1 MAMLKKWLL
10 TSLMAVTLVFVSFAN
25 TVHITFAEGN
35 TAKLAI
41 IGESQKGIM
50 LCPKEEQIK
59 DGETALSLLQKV
71 MGDKVES
78 ETMSFGTYVKGIDG
92 LMAGATSAWLYDVND
107 QSAEVGADS
116 YKLKSGDVVVFRFV
130 SDWSNISQET
140 LKETLD
146 KFGTCKTEEP
156 DGGKPEEPKSEG
168 QDDKT
173 PDGKNQ
179 GDQDG
184 KTPDGKNQGDQDG
197 KTPDGKNQGDQDGKT
212 PDGKNQGDQDGKTPD
227 GKNQGD
233 QDGKTPDGKNQGD
246 QDGKTPDG
254 KNQGD
259 QDGKTLDGENQGDQD
274 SKKPEQP
281 KQENVQIPAKQL
293 EEAISKTSEKML
305 QDGIESDWVAVA
317 LSRSGKNVPIEAKLN
332 YVKSVTEKVE
342 KRINRFSA
350 TDLARTIIMMNA
362 MSADPKNVGGHNLV
376 QKLYESDKVNSVT
389 GYAFA
394 LLAFD
399 TKKYEIPVESKWNRV
414 ALVEALLNNQH
425 TDGGWTYNSSGSK
438 DSASSVDVTGMVLS
452 ALAPYQERSDVKPAI
467 QKAVAYLYN
476 EQLKNGGFSADGQE
490 NSNSTAQA
498 IIGLSL
504 VKDVDQNRL
513 HKAMQNLL
521 SYQLSNGEFKWLP
534 SDQNGNGMATEQALL
549 ALLQFK
555 EMGKSIYDWSNVDAG
570 NVIKPKPIEEPEKVV
585 EPENNVV
592 EKEVTEEPKE
602 QKQVQQETKD
612 ENLKVVV
619 DNEPVKNKKIGNG
632 NSLPKTGASSHGAAT
647 EVGMGVLCIASA
659 YVLWRRKAA

>member
-1 MAMLKKWLL
+1 MAMIKKWLL

-25 TVHITFAEGN
+25 TVHITFADGN

-50 LCPKEEQIK
+50 LCPKEEQIE

-71 MGDKVES
+71 MGDKVTS

-92 LMAGATSAWLYDVND
+92 LMAGDTSGWMYDVND
-107 QSAEVGADS
+107 KSADVGADS
-116 YKLKSGDVVVFRFV
+116 YKLESGDVVVFRFV
-130 SDWSNISQET
+130 SDWNNMSQET

-146 KFGTCKTEEP
+146 KFGTCNPEDPSGEP
-156 DGGKPEEPKSEG
+156 KPEGENGKPTVEPKPEG
-168 QDDKT
+168 ENGKPTVEPKPKGENGKPTVEPKPEGENDKPTGGTQTNDKT
-173 PDGKNQ
+173 TKQKNIQ
-179 GDQDG
+179 
-184 KTPDGKNQGDQDG
+184 
-197 KTPDGKNQGDQDGKT
+197 
-212 PDGKNQGDQDGKTPD
+212 
-227 GKNQGD
+227 
-233 QDGKTPDGKNQGD
+233 
-246 QDGKTPDG
+246 
-254 KNQGD
+254 
-259 QDGKTLDGENQGDQD
+259 
-274 SKKPEQP
+274 
-281 KQENVQIPAKQL
+281 VPAAQVN
-293 EEAISKTSEKML
+293 EAISKTSEKML
-305 QDGIESDWVAVA
+305 QDGIESDWVALG
-317 LSRSGKNVPIEAKLN
+317 LSRSGKDIPIEAQLN
-332 YVKSVTEKVE
+332 YVKAVTEKVE
-342 KRINRFSA
+342 KRMNRFSA

-362 MSADPKNVGGHNLV
+362 MNADPKKVGGYDLV

-389 GYAFA
+389 GYTFA

-414 ALVEALLNNQH
+414 ALVEALLNTQH
-425 TDGGWTYNSSGSK
+425 TDGGWTYDSTSSK
-438 DSASSVDVTGMVLS
+438 DSASSIDVTGMVLS
-452 ALAPYQERSDVKPAI
+452 ALAPYQDRPDVKPAV

-476 EQLKNGGFSADGQE
+476 EQLENGGFSADGQE

-513 HKAMQNLL
+513 HKAVQSLL
-521 SYQLSNGEFKWLP
+521 SYQLPNGEFKWLP
-534 SDQNGNGMATEQALL
+534 SDQNGSGMATEQALL

-555 EMGKSIYDWSNVDAG
+555 EIGKSIYDWSNVVDDK
-570 NVIKPKPIEEPEKVV
+570 VIKPEPIEEPEKVV

-592 EKEVTEEPKE
+592 EKEVTEEPQE

-612 ENLKVVV
+612 ENVKVVV
-619 DNEPVKNKKIGNG
+619 DNQPVENEKSGNG
-632 NSLPKTGASSHGAAT
+632 SQLPKTGASSHSAAT

>member
-50 LCPKEEQIK
+50 LCPKEEQIT

-71 MGDKVES
+71 MGDKVTA

-92 LMAGATSAWLYDVND
+92 LMAGDTSGWLYDVND
-107 QSAEVGADS
+107 KSAEVGADS

-130 SDWSNISQET
+130 ADWSNMSQET
-140 LKETLD
+140 LQQTLD
-146 KFGTCKTEEP
+146 KFGTCKTVEEP
-156 DGGKPEEPKSEG
+156 KTDDPKPEEPKT
-168 QDDKT
+168 DDPKPEEPKT
-173 PDGKNQ
+173 NDEKI
-179 GDQDG
+179 
-184 KTPDGKNQGDQDG
+184 
-197 KTPDGKNQGDQDGKT
+197 
-212 PDGKNQGDQDGKTPD
+212 
-227 GKNQGD
+227 
-233 QDGKTPDGKNQGD
+233 
-246 QDGKTPDG
+246 
-254 KNQGD
+254 
-259 QDGKTLDGENQGDQD
+259 
-274 SKKPEQP
+274 EQP
-281 KQENVQIPAKQL
+281 KQENIQVPAAKVTD
-293 EEAISKTSEKML
+293 AISKTSEKML
-305 QDGIESDWVAVA
+305 QDGIESDWVALG
-317 LSRSGKNVPIEAKLN
+317 LSLSGKNVPIEAKLN

-362 MSADPKNVGGHNLV
+362 MQADPTKVGEHNLV

-389 GYAFA
+389 GYTFA

-399 TKKYEIPVESKWNRV
+399 TKKYEVPVNSKWNRV
-414 ALVEALLNNQH
+414 ALVDALLNSQH
-425 TDGGWTYNSSGSK
+425 TDGGWTYDSASSK

-452 ALAPYQERSDVKPAI
+452 ALAPYQDRPDVKTAVE
-467 QKAVAYLYN
+467 KSVAYLYK
-476 EQLKNGGFSADGQE
+476 EQLENGGFSADGQE
-490 NSNSTAQA
+490 NSNSVAQA

-513 HKAMQNLL
+513 HKAVQNLL
-521 SYQLSNGEFKWLP
+521 SYQLPNGEFKWLP
-534 SDQNGNGMATEQALL
+534 SDQNGSGMATEQALL

-555 EMGKSIYDWSNVDAG
+555 NLEKSIYDWSNVSVPETDKKP
-570 NVIKPKPIEEPEKVV
+570 NVDS
-585 EPENNVV
+585 ENVVV
-592 EKEVTEEPKE
+592 EKEVTEQPEE

-612 ENLKVVV
+612 DNLKVVV
-619 DNEPVKNKKIGNG
+619 DKEPVKNKKSGNG
-632 NSLPKTGASSHGAAT
+632 STLPKTGASSHSAAT

>member
-71 MGDKVES
+71 MGDKVEA

-92 LMAGATSAWLYDVND
+92 LMAGATSGWLYDVND

-130 SDWSNISQET
+130 SDWNNMSQET
-140 LKETLD
+140 LQQTLD
-146 KFGTCKTEEP
+146 KFGTCKTVEEP
-156 DGGKPEEPKSEG
+156 KTDDPKQEKPEEPKT
-168 QDDKT
+168 DDPKQEKPEEPKT
-173 PDGKNQ
+173 DDPKQ
-179 GDQDG
+179 EKPEEP
-184 KTPDGKNQGDQDG
+184 KTDDPKQ
-197 KTPDGKNQGDQDGKT
+197 
-212 PDGKNQGDQDGKTPD
+212 
-227 GKNQGD
+227 
-233 QDGKTPDGKNQGD
+233 
-246 QDGKTPDG
+246 
-254 KNQGD
+254 
-259 QDGKTLDGENQGDQD
+259 E
-274 SKKPEQP
+274 KPEQP
-281 KQENVQIPAKQL
+281 KQENIQVPAAQVND
-293 EEAISKTSEKML
+293 AISKTSEKML
-305 QDGIESDWVAVA
+305 QDGIESDWVALG
-317 LSRSGKNVPIEAKLN
+317 LSRSGKDIPIEAKLN
-332 YVKSVTEKVE
+332 YVKAVTEKVE
-342 KRINRFSA
+342 KRVNRFSA

-362 MSADPKNVGGHNLV
+362 MNADPTKVGEHNLV

-389 GYAFA
+389 GYTFA

-399 TKKYEIPVESKWNRV
+399 TKKYEVPVNSKWNRV
-414 ALVEALLNNQH
+414 ALVDALLNAQH
-425 TDGGWTYNSSGSK
+425 TDGGWTYDSASSK

-452 ALAPYQERSDVKPAI
+452 ALAPYQDREDVKPAI

-476 EQLKNGGFSADGQE
+476 EQLQNGGFSADGQE

-521 SYQLSNGEFKWLP
+521 SYQLPNGEFKWLP
-534 SDQNGNGMATEQALL
+534 GDQNGSGMATEQALL

-555 EMGKSIYDWSNVDAG
+555 DLGKSIYDWSNVSVPEIDTKP
-570 NVIKPKPIEEPEKVV
+570 NVDS
-585 EPENNVV
+585 ENVVV
-592 EKEVTEEPKE
+592 EKEVTEQPQEQKE

-612 ENLKVVV
+612 DTLKVVV
-619 DNEPVKNKKIGNG
+619 DNEPVKSKKSGNG
-632 NSLPKTGASSHGAAT
+632 STLPKTGASSHSAAT

-659 YVLWRRKAA
+659 YILWRRKAA

>member
-25 TVHITFAEGN
+25 TVHITFAEEN

-107 QSAEVGADS
+107 KSAEVGADS

-146 KFGTCKTEEP
+146 KFGTCKTEETN
-156 DGGKPEEPKSEG
+156 GGKPEEPKT
-168 QDDKT
+168 DDPKQEKPEESKT
-173 PDGKNQ
+173 DDPKQEKPEEPKTNDPKQEKPEEPKTDGSKQEKPDGT
-179 GDQDG
+179 
-184 KTPDGKNQGDQDG
+184 KTND
-197 KTPDGKNQGDQDGKT
+197 
-212 PDGKNQGDQDGKTPD
+212 
-227 GKNQGD
+227 
-233 QDGKTPDGKNQGD
+233 
-246 QDGKTPDG
+246 
-254 KNQGD
+254 
-259 QDGKTLDGENQGDQD
+259 E
-274 SKKPEQP
+274 KPEQP
-281 KQENVQIPAKQL
+281 KQENIQDPSAQL
-293 EEAISKTSEKML
+293 NEAISKTSDKML

-476 EQLKNGGFSADGQE
+476 EQLQNGGFSADGQE

-570 NVIKPKPIEEPEKVV
+570 DVIKPKPIEEPEKVV

-592 EKEVTEEPKE
+592 EKEVIEEPKE

-619 DNEPVKNKKIGNG
+619 DNEPVKNKKIGND
-632 NSLPKTGASSHGAAT
+632 NSLPKTGASSHSAAT

>member
-156 DGGKPEEPKSEG
+156 NGGKTEEPKPEG
-168 QDDKT
+168 
-173 PDGKNQ
+173 
-179 GDQDG
+179 QDG

-233 QDGKTPDGKNQGD
+233 QDGKTPDGKKQGD

-259 QDGKTLDGENQGDQD
+259 QDGKTPDGKNQGDQD
-274 SKKPEQP
+274 GETPDGKKPEQP

-293 EEAISKTSEKML
+293 EEAISKTSDKML

-476 EQLKNGGFSADGQE
+476 EQLQNGGFSADGQE

-504 VKDVDQNRL
+504 VKDVDQDRL

-570 NVIKPKPIEEPEKVV
+570 DVIKPKPIEEPEKVV

-632 NSLPKTGASSHGAAT
+632 NSLPKTGASSHSAAT

>member
-107 QSAEVGADS
+107 KSAEVGADS

-156 DGGKPEEPKSEG
+156 KPEGENGKPTVEPKPE
-168 QDDKT
+168 
-173 PDGKNQ
+173 
-179 GDQDG
+179 
-184 KTPDGKNQGDQDG
+184 
-197 KTPDGKNQGDQDGKT
+197 
-212 PDGKNQGDQDGKTPD
+212 
-227 GKNQGD
+227 
-233 QDGKTPDGKNQGD
+233 
-246 QDGKTPDG
+246 
-254 KNQGD
+254 
-259 QDGKTLDGENQGDQD
+259 GENGKPTVEPKPEGENGKPTVEPKPEGENGKPTVEPKPEGENGKPKVDPKPEGENG
-274 SKKPEQP
+274 KKPEQP

-293 EEAISKTSEKML
+293 EEAISKTSDKML

-476 EQLKNGGFSADGQE
+476 EQLQNGGFSADGQE

-570 NVIKPKPIEEPEKVV
+570 DVIKPKPIEEPEKVV

-592 EKEVTEEPKE
+592 EKEVTEEPKEPKE

-632 NSLPKTGASSHGAAT
+632 NSLPKTGASSHSAAT

>member
-25 TVHITFAEGN
+25 TVHITFAEEN

-107 QSAEVGADS
+107 KSAEVGADS

-156 DGGKPEEPKSEG
+156 NGGKTEEPEPEGKNGKPTVDPKLEDENGKPTVDPKPEGENGKPTVDPKPEG
-168 QDDKT
+168 QDDK
-173 PDGKNQ
+173 
-179 GDQDG
+179 
-184 KTPDGKNQGDQDG
+184 KT
-197 KTPDGKNQGDQDGKT
+197 
-212 PDGKNQGDQDGKTPD
+212 
-227 GKNQGD
+227 
-233 QDGKTPDGKNQGD
+233 
-246 QDGKTPDG
+246 
-254 KNQGD
+254 
-259 QDGKTLDGENQGDQD
+259 
-274 SKKPEQP
+274 EQP
-281 KQENVQIPAKQL
+281 QQENIQVPSAQL
-293 EEAISKTSEKML
+293 NEAISKTSDKML

-476 EQLKNGGFSADGQE
+476 EQLQNGGFSADGQE

-570 NVIKPKPIEEPEKVV
+570 DVIKPKPIEEPEKVV

-632 NSLPKTGASSHGAAT
+632 NSLPKTGASSHSAAT

>member
-25 TVHITFAEGN
+25 TVHITFAEEN

-156 DGGKPEEPKSEG
+156 KPEGENGKPTVEPKPE
-168 QDDKT
+168 
-173 PDGKNQ
+173 
-179 GDQDG
+179 
-184 KTPDGKNQGDQDG
+184 
-197 KTPDGKNQGDQDGKT
+197 
-212 PDGKNQGDQDGKTPD
+212 
-227 GKNQGD
+227 
-233 QDGKTPDGKNQGD
+233 
-246 QDGKTPDG
+246 
-254 KNQGD
+254 
-259 QDGKTLDGENQGDQD
+259 GENGKPTVEPKPEGENG
-274 SKKPEQP
+274 KKPEQP

-293 EEAISKTSEKML
+293 EEAISKTSDKML

-362 MSADPKNVGGHNLV
+362 ISADPKNVGGHNLV

-476 EQLKNGGFSADGQE
+476 EQLQNGGFSADGQE

-570 NVIKPKPIEEPEKVV
+570 DVIKPKPIEEPEKVV

-592 EKEVTEEPKE
+592 EKEVIEEPKE
-602 QKQVQQETKD
+602 QNQVQQETKD

-632 NSLPKTGASSHGAAT
+632 NSLPKTGASSHSAAT

>member
-71 MGDKVES
+71 MGDKVTA

-92 LMAGATSAWLYDVND
+92 LMAGDTSGWLYDVND
-107 QSAEVGADS
+107 KSAEVGADS
-116 YKLKSGDVVVFRFV
+116 YKLNAGDVVVFRFV
-130 SDWSNISQET
+130 ADWSNMSQET
-140 LKETLD
+140 LQQTLD
-146 KFGTCKTEEP
+146 KFGTCKTVEEP
-156 DGGKPEEPKSEG
+156 KTDDPKQEKPEEPKT
-168 QDDKT
+168 DDPKQEKPEEPKT
-173 PDGKNQ
+173 DDPKQ
-179 GDQDG
+179 EKPEEP
-184 KTPDGKNQGDQDG
+184 KTDDPKQEKPEEP
-197 KTPDGKNQGDQDGKT
+197 KTDDPKQEKPEEPKT
-212 PDGKNQGDQDGKTPD
+212 DNP
-227 GKNQGD
+227 
-233 QDGKTPDGKNQGD
+233 
-246 QDGKTPDG
+246 
-254 KNQGD
+254 
-259 QDGKTLDGENQGDQD
+259 
-274 SKKPEQP
+274 KPEQP
-281 KQENVQIPAKQL
+281 KQENIQVPAAQVND
-293 EEAISKTSEKML
+293 AISKTSEKML
-305 QDGIESDWVAVA
+305 QDGIESDWVALG

-362 MSADPKNVGGHNLV
+362 MQADPTKVGEHNLV

-389 GYAFA
+389 GYTFA

-399 TKKYEIPVESKWNRV
+399 TKKYEVPVNSKWNRV
-414 ALVEALLNNQH
+414 ALVDALLNAQH
-425 TDGGWTYNSSGSK
+425 TDGGWTYDSVSSK

-452 ALAPYQERSDVKPAI
+452 ALAPYQDRPDVKPAVE
-467 QKAVAYLYN
+467 KAVAYLYN
-476 EQLKNGGFSADGQE
+476 EQLENGGFSADGQE
-490 NSNSTAQA
+490 NSNSAAQA

-521 SYQLSNGEFKWLP
+521 SYQLPNGEFKWLP
-534 SDQNGNGMATEQALL
+534 SDQNGSGMATEQAFL
-549 ALLQFK
+549 ALLQF
-555 EMGKSIYDWSNVDAG
+555 EDLGKSIYDWSNVSVPEIDKKP
-570 NVIKPKPIEEPEKVV
+570 NVDS
-585 EPENNVV
+585 ENVVV
-592 EKEVTEEPKE
+592 EKEVTEQPEE
-602 QKQVQQETKD
+602 QKQVQEETKD
-612 ENLKVVV
+612 DTLKVVV
-619 DNEPVKNKKIGNG
+619 DNEPVKNKKSGNG
-632 NSLPKTGASSHGAAT
+632 STLPKTGASSHSAAT
-647 EVGMGVLCIASA
+647 EVGMGVICIAAA

>member
-107 QSAEVGADS
+107 KSAEVGADS

-156 DGGKPEEPKSEG
+156 KPEGENGKPTVEPKPE
-168 QDDKT
+168 
-173 PDGKNQ
+173 
-179 GDQDG
+179 
-184 KTPDGKNQGDQDG
+184 
-197 KTPDGKNQGDQDGKT
+197 
-212 PDGKNQGDQDGKTPD
+212 
-227 GKNQGD
+227 
-233 QDGKTPDGKNQGD
+233 
-246 QDGKTPDG
+246 
-254 KNQGD
+254 
-259 QDGKTLDGENQGDQD
+259 GENGKPTVEPKPEDENGKPTVEPKPEGENGKPTVEPKPEGENGKPTVD
-274 SKKPEQP
+274 PKPEGENGKKPEQP

-293 EEAISKTSEKML
+293 EEAISKTSDKML

-438 DSASSVDVTGMVLS
+438 DNASSVDVTGMVLS

-476 EQLKNGGFSADGQE
+476 EQLQNGGFSADGQE

-570 NVIKPKPIEEPEKVV
+570 DVIKPKPIEEPEKVV

-602 QKQVQQETKD
+602 QNQVQQETKD
-612 ENLKVVV
+612 ENLKVVA

-632 NSLPKTGASSHGAAT
+632 NSLPKTGASSHSAAT

>member
-10 TSLMAVTLVFVSFAN
+10 TSLMAVILVLVSFAN

-41 IGESQKGIM
+41 VGESQNGIM

-71 MGDKVES
+71 MGDKVEA

-92 LMAGATSAWLYDVND
+92 LMAGATSGWLYDVND
-107 QSAEVGADS
+107 KSAEVGADS

-130 SDWSNISQET
+130 SDWSNMSQET
-140 LKETLD
+140 LQQTLD
-146 KFGTCKTEEP
+146 EFGTCKTVEEP
-156 DGGKPEEPKSEG
+156 KTDDPKQEKPEEPKT
-168 QDDKT
+168 DDPKQEKPEEPKT
-173 PDGKNQ
+173 DDPKQEKPEEPKTDDPKQENPDGT
-179 GDQDG
+179 
-184 KTPDGKNQGDQDG
+184 KT
-197 KTPDGKNQGDQDGKT
+197 
-212 PDGKNQGDQDGKTPD
+212 
-227 GKNQGD
+227 
-233 QDGKTPDGKNQGD
+233 
-246 QDGKTPDG
+246 
-254 KNQGD
+254 
-259 QDGKTLDGENQGDQD
+259 
-274 SKKPEQP
+274 PEQP
-281 KQENVQIPAKQL
+281 KQENIQVPAAQVN
-293 EEAISKTSEKML
+293 EAISKTSEKML
-305 QDGIESDWVAVA
+305 QDGIESDWVALG
-317 LSRSGKNVPIEAKLN
+317 LSRSGKNVPIEAQLN
-332 YVKSVTEKVE
+332 YVKAVTEKVE

-362 MSADPKNVGGHNLV
+362 MSADPKKVGGHNLV

-389 GYAFA
+389 GYTFA

-399 TKKYEIPVESKWNRV
+399 TNKYEIPVEAKWNRV
-414 ALVEALLNNQH
+414 ALVDAILNTQH
-425 TDGGWTYNSSGSK
+425 TDGGWTYTSSGSK

-452 ALAPYQERSDVKPAI
+452 ALAPYQDRPDVKPAV

-476 EQLKNGGFSADGQE
+476 EQLKNGVFSADGQE

-513 HKAMQNLL
+513 HKAVQSLL
-521 SYQLSNGEFKWLP
+521 SYQLPNGEFKWLP

-549 ALLQFK
+549 ALVQFK
-555 EMGKSIYDWSNVDAG
+555 EIGKSIYDWSNVGDDE
-570 NVIKPKPIEEPEKVV
+570 VIKPKPIEEPENKVI
-585 EPENNVV
+585 
-592 EKEVTEEPKE
+592 EKEITEEPKE
-602 QKQVQQETKD
+602 QKQIQQETID
-612 ENLKVVV
+612 EDVKVVV
-619 DNEPVKNKKIGNG
+619 DNKPVKNENM
-632 NSLPKTGASSHGAAT
+632 LPKTGASSHSTAT

>member
-25 TVHITFAEGN
+25 TVHITFAEEN

-107 QSAEVGADS
+107 KSAEVGADS

-156 DGGKPEEPKSEG
+156 NGGKTEEPEPEGKNGKPTVDPKPEDENGKPTVDPKPEG
-168 QDDKT
+168 QDDK
-173 PDGKNQ
+173 
-179 GDQDG
+179 
-184 KTPDGKNQGDQDG
+184 KT
-197 KTPDGKNQGDQDGKT
+197 
-212 PDGKNQGDQDGKTPD
+212 
-227 GKNQGD
+227 
-233 QDGKTPDGKNQGD
+233 
-246 QDGKTPDG
+246 
-254 KNQGD
+254 
-259 QDGKTLDGENQGDQD
+259 
-274 SKKPEQP
+274 EQP
-281 KQENVQIPAKQL
+281 QQENIQVPSAQL
-293 EEAISKTSEKML
+293 NEAISKTSDKML

-476 EQLKNGGFSADGQE
+476 EQLQNGGFSADGQE

-570 NVIKPKPIEEPEKVV
+570 DVIKPKPIEEPEKVV
-585 EPENNVV
+585 EPENNIV

-632 NSLPKTGASSHGAAT
+632 NSLPKTGASSHSAAT

>member
-10 TSLMAVTLVFVSFAN
+10 TSLMAVILVFVSFAN

-41 IGESQKGIM
+41 VGESQNGIM

-71 MGDKVES
+71 MGDKVEA

-92 LMAGATSAWLYDVND
+92 LMAGATSGWLYDVND
-107 QSAEVGADS
+107 KSAEVGADS

-130 SDWSNISQET
+130 SDWSNMSQET
-140 LKETLD
+140 LQQTLD
-146 KFGTCKTEEP
+146 KFGTCKTVEEP
-156 DGGKPEEPKSEG
+156 KTDDPKQEKPEEPKT
-168 QDDKT
+168 DDPKQEN
-173 PDGKNQ
+173 PDGT
-179 GDQDG
+179 
-184 KTPDGKNQGDQDG
+184 KT
-197 KTPDGKNQGDQDGKT
+197 
-212 PDGKNQGDQDGKTPD
+212 
-227 GKNQGD
+227 
-233 QDGKTPDGKNQGD
+233 
-246 QDGKTPDG
+246 
-254 KNQGD
+254 
-259 QDGKTLDGENQGDQD
+259 
-274 SKKPEQP
+274 PEQP
-281 KQENVQIPAKQL
+281 KQENIQIPAAQVK
-293 EEAISKTSEKML
+293 EAISKTSEKML
-305 QDGIESDWVAVA
+305 QDGIESDWVALG
-317 LSRSGKNVPIEAKLN
+317 LSRSGKNVPIEAQLN
-332 YVKSVTEKVE
+332 YVKAVTEKVE

-362 MSADPKNVGGHNLV
+362 MSADPKKVGGHNLV

-389 GYAFA
+389 GYTFA

-399 TKKYEIPVESKWNRV
+399 TNKYEIPVEAKWNRV
-414 ALVEALLNNQH
+414 ALVDAILNTQH
-425 TDGGWTYNSSGSK
+425 TDGGWTYTSSGSK

-452 ALAPYQERSDVKPAI
+452 ALAPYQDRSDVKPAV

-513 HKAMQNLL
+513 HKAVQSLL
-521 SYQLSNGEFKWLP
+521 SYQLPNGEFKWLP

-549 ALLQFK
+549 ALVQFK
-555 EMGKSIYDWSNVDAG
+555 EIGKSIYDWSNVGDDE
-570 NVIKPKPIEEPEKVV
+570 VIKPKPIEEPENKVI
-585 EPENNVV
+585 
-592 EKEVTEEPKE
+592 EKEITEEPKE
-602 QKQVQQETKD
+602 QKQIQQETKD
-612 ENLKVVV
+612 EDVKVVV
-619 DNEPVKNKKIGNG
+619 DNKPVKNENM
-632 NSLPKTGASSHGAAT
+632 LPKTGASSHSTAT

>member
-41 IGESQKGIM
+41 VGESQKGIM

-71 MGDKVES
+71 MGDKVEA

-92 LMAGATSAWLYDVND
+92 LMAGATSGWLYDVND
-107 QSAEVGADS
+107 KSAEVGADS

-130 SDWSNISQET
+130 SDWSNMSQET
-140 LKETLD
+140 LQQTLD
-146 KFGTCKTEEP
+146 KFGTCKTVEEP
-156 DGGKPEEPKSEG
+156 KTDDPKQEKPEEPKT
-168 QDDKT
+168 DDPKQEKPEEPKKDDPKQEKPEEPKT
-173 PDGKNQ
+173 DDPKPEKPEEPKKDDPKQ
-179 GDQDG
+179 
-184 KTPDGKNQGDQDG
+184 
-197 KTPDGKNQGDQDGKT
+197 
-212 PDGKNQGDQDGKTPD
+212 
-227 GKNQGD
+227 
-233 QDGKTPDGKNQGD
+233 
-246 QDGKTPDG
+246 
-254 KNQGD
+254 
-259 QDGKTLDGENQGDQD
+259 E
-274 SKKPEQP
+274 KPEQP
-281 KQENVQIPAKQL
+281 KQENIQVPAAQVND
-293 EEAISKTSEKML
+293 AISKTSEKML
-305 QDGIESDWVAVA
+305 QDGIESDWVALG

-332 YVKSVTEKVE
+332 YVKAVTEKVE

-362 MSADPKNVGGHNLV
+362 MNADPKMVGAHNLV

-389 GYAFA
+389 GYTFA

-399 TKKYEIPVESKWNRV
+399 TKKYEVPVDSKWNRV
-414 ALVEALLNNQH
+414 ALVDAILNAQH
-425 TDGGWTYNSSGSK
+425 ADGGWTYDSASSK

-452 ALAPYQERSDVKPAI
+452 ALAPYQDRADVKPAV

-476 EQLKNGGFSADGQE
+476 EQLENGGFSADGQE
-490 NSNSTAQA
+490 NSNSAAQA

-513 HKAMQNLL
+513 HKAVQNLL
-521 SYQLSNGEFKWLP
+521 SYQLPNGEFKWLP
-534 SDQNGNGMATEQALL
+534 GDQNGSGMATEQALL
-549 ALLQFK
+549 ALIQFK
-555 EMGKSIYDWSNVDAG
+555 ELGKSIYDWSNVVIG
-570 NVIKPKPIEEPEKVV
+570 EVIKPEPIEQPEKIV

-592 EKEVTEEPKE
+592 DKEVTEEPEE

-612 ENLKVVV
+612 DNLKVVV
-619 DNEPVKNKKIGNG
+619 DNEPVKNKKSGNG
-632 NSLPKTGASSHGAAT
+632 STLPKTGASSHSAAT

>member
-107 QSAEVGADS
+107 KSAEVGADS

-146 KFGTCKTEEP
+146 KFGTCKTEETN
-156 DGGKPEEPKSEG
+156 GGKTEEPKSEG

-173 PDGKNQ
+173 PDGK
-179 GDQDG
+179 
-184 KTPDGKNQGDQDG
+184 
-197 KTPDGKNQGDQDGKT
+197 
-212 PDGKNQGDQDGKTPD
+212 
-227 GKNQGD
+227 
-233 QDGKTPDGKNQGD
+233 
-246 QDGKTPDG
+246 
-254 KNQGD
+254 
-259 QDGKTLDGENQGDQD
+259 NQGDQD

-476 EQLKNGGFSADGQE
+476 EQLQNGGFSADGQE

-602 QKQVQQETKD
+602 QNQVQQETKD

-619 DNEPVKNKKIGNG
+619 DNEPVKNKKIRNG
-632 NSLPKTGASSHGAAT
+632 NSLPKTGASSHSAAT

>member
-71 MGDKVES
+71 MGDKVEA

-92 LMAGATSAWLYDVND
+92 LMAGATSGWLYDVND
-107 QSAEVGADS
+107 KSAEVGADS

-130 SDWSNISQET
+130 SDWSNMSQET
-140 LKETLD
+140 LQQTLD
-146 KFGTCKTEEP
+146 KFGTCKTVEEP
-156 DGGKPEEPKSEG
+156 KTDDPKQEKPEEPKT
-168 QDDKT
+168 DDPKQEKPEEPKT
-173 PDGKNQ
+173 DDPKQ
-179 GDQDG
+179 EKPEEP
-184 KTPDGKNQGDQDG
+184 KTDDPKQ
-197 KTPDGKNQGDQDGKT
+197 
-212 PDGKNQGDQDGKTPD
+212 
-227 GKNQGD
+227 
-233 QDGKTPDGKNQGD
+233 
-246 QDGKTPDG
+246 
-254 KNQGD
+254 
-259 QDGKTLDGENQGDQD
+259 E
-274 SKKPEQP
+274 KPEQP
-281 KQENVQIPAKQL
+281 KQENIQVPAAQVND
-293 EEAISKTSEKML
+293 AISKTSEKML
-305 QDGIESDWVAVA
+305 QDGIESDWVALG

-332 YVKSVTEKVE
+332 YVKAVTEKVE
-342 KRINRFSA
+342 KRMNRFSA

-362 MSADPKNVGGHNLV
+362 MQADPTKVGEHNLV

-389 GYAFA
+389 GYTFA

-399 TKKYEIPVESKWNRV
+399 TKKYEVPVDSKWNRV
-414 ALVEALLNNQH
+414 ALVDALLNAQH
-425 TDGGWTYNSSGSK
+425 TDGGWTYDSASSK

-452 ALAPYQERSDVKPAI
+452 ALAPYQDRPDVKPAV

-476 EQLKNGGFSADGQE
+476 EQLENGGFSADGQE
-490 NSNSTAQA
+490 NSNSAAQA

-513 HKAMQNLL
+513 HKAVQNLL
-521 SYQLSNGEFKWLP
+521 SYQLPNGEFKWLP
-534 SDQNGNGMATEQALL
+534 GDQNGSGMATEQALL
-549 ALLQFK
+549 ALIQFK
-555 EMGKSIYDWSNVDAG
+555 EIGKSIYDWSNVVIG
-570 NVIKPKPIEEPEKVV
+570 EVIKPKPIEQPEKIV

-592 EKEVTEEPKE
+592 DKEVTEEPEE

-612 ENLKVVV
+612 DNLKVVV
-619 DNEPVKNKKIGNG
+619 DNESVKNKKSGNG
-632 NSLPKTGASSHGAAT
+632 STLPKTGASSHSAAA

>member
-1 MAMLKKWLL
+1 MAILKKWLL

-92 LMAGATSAWLYDVND
+92 LMAGATSGWTYDVND
-107 QSAEVGADS
+107 TSAQVGADG
-116 YKLKSGDVVVFRFV
+116 YKLESGDVVVFRFV
-130 SDWSNISQET
+130 ADWSNMSQET
-140 LKETLD
+140 LQQTLD
-146 KFGTCKTEEP
+146 KFGTCKTVEEP
-156 DGGKPEEPKSEG
+156 KTDDPKQEKPEEPKT
-168 QDDKT
+168 DDPKQEKPEEPKT
-173 PDGKNQ
+173 DDPKQ
-179 GDQDG
+179 EKPEEP
-184 KTPDGKNQGDQDG
+184 KTDDPKQ
-197 KTPDGKNQGDQDGKT
+197 
-212 PDGKNQGDQDGKTPD
+212 
-227 GKNQGD
+227 
-233 QDGKTPDGKNQGD
+233 
-246 QDGKTPDG
+246 
-254 KNQGD
+254 
-259 QDGKTLDGENQGDQD
+259 E
-274 SKKPEQP
+274 KPEQP
-281 KQENVQIPAKQL
+281 KQENIQIPAAQVN
-293 EEAISKTSEKML
+293 EAISKTSEKML
-305 QDGIESDWVAVA
+305 QDGIESDWVALG
-317 LSRSGKNVPIEAKLN
+317 LSRSGKNVPIEAELN
-332 YVKSVTEKVE
+332 YIKSVTEKVE

-362 MSADPKNVGGHNLV
+362 MHADPKKVGEHNLV

-389 GYAFA
+389 GYTFA

-399 TKKYEIPVESKWNRV
+399 TKKYEVPVNAKWNRV
-414 ALVEALLNNQH
+414 ALVDALLNAQH
-425 TDGGWTYNSSGSK
+425 TDGGWTYDSASSK

-452 ALAPYQERSDVKPAI
+452 ALAPYQDRPDVKPAVE
-467 QKAVAYLYN
+467 KAVAYLYN
-476 EQLKNGGFSADGQE
+476 EQLENGGFSADGQE
-490 NSNSTAQA
+490 NSNSVAQA

-521 SYQLSNGEFKWLP
+521 SYQLPNGEFKWLP
-534 SDQNGNGMATEQALL
+534 SDQNGSGMATEQALL

-555 EMGKSIYDWSNVDAG
+555 DLGKSIYDWSNVSVPEIDKKP
-570 NVIKPKPIEEPEKVV
+570 NVDS
-585 EPENNVV
+585 ENVVV
-592 EKEVTEEPKE
+592 EKEVTEQPQE
-602 QKQVQQETKD
+602 QKQVQEETKD
-612 ENLKVVV
+612 DTLKVVV
-619 DNEPVKNKKIGNG
+619 DNEPVKNKKSGNG
-632 NSLPKTGASSHGAAT
+632 STLPKTGASSHSAAT

>member
-25 TVHITFAEGN
+25 TVHITFAEEN

-92 LMAGATSAWLYDVND
+92 LMAGDTSAWLYDVND
-107 QSAEVGADS
+107 KSAEVGADS

-146 KFGTCKTEEP
+146 KFGTCKPEEP
-156 DGGKPEEPKSEG
+156 KTDDPKQEKPEEPKT
-168 QDDKT
+168 DDPKQEKPEEPKT
-173 PDGKNQ
+173 DDPKQ
-179 GDQDG
+179 EKPEEP
-184 KTPDGKNQGDQDG
+184 KTDDPKQEKPEEP
-197 KTPDGKNQGDQDGKT
+197 KTDDPRPEQPEQ
-212 PDGKNQGDQDGKTPD
+212 
-227 GKNQGD
+227 
-233 QDGKTPDGKNQGD
+233 
-246 QDGKTPDG
+246 
-254 KNQGD
+254 
-259 QDGKTLDGENQGDQD
+259 
-274 SKKPEQP
+274 PEQP
-281 KQENVQIPAKQL
+281 KQENIQDPSAQL
-293 EEAISKTSEKML
+293 NEAISKTSDKML

-476 EQLKNGGFSADGQE
+476 EQLQNGGFSADGQE

-570 NVIKPKPIEEPEKVV
+570 DVIKPKPIEEPEKVV

-632 NSLPKTGASSHGAAT
+632 NSLPKTGASSHSPAT

>member
-25 TVHITFAEGN
+25 TVHITFAEEN

-107 QSAEVGADS
+107 KSAEVGADS

-146 KFGTCKTEEP
+146 KFGTCKTEETN
-156 DGGKPEEPKSEG
+156 GGKPEEPKTDDPKQEKPEESKTDDPKQEKPEEPKTNDPKQEKPEG
-168 QDDKT
+168 TKIND
-173 PDGKNQ
+173 
-179 GDQDG
+179 
-184 KTPDGKNQGDQDG
+184 
-197 KTPDGKNQGDQDGKT
+197 
-212 PDGKNQGDQDGKTPD
+212 
-227 GKNQGD
+227 
-233 QDGKTPDGKNQGD
+233 
-246 QDGKTPDG
+246 
-254 KNQGD
+254 
-259 QDGKTLDGENQGDQD
+259 E
-274 SKKPEQP
+274 KPEQP
-281 KQENVQIPAKQL
+281 KQENIQDPSAQL
-293 EEAISKTSEKML
+293 NEAISKTSDKML

-476 EQLKNGGFSADGQE
+476 EQLQNGGFSADGQE

-632 NSLPKTGASSHGAAT
+632 NSLPKTGASSHSAAT

>member
-50 LCPKEEQIK
+50 LCPKEEQIT

-71 MGDKVES
+71 MGDKVTA

-92 LMAGATSAWLYDVND
+92 LMAGDTSGWLYDVND
-107 QSAEVGADS
+107 KSAEVGADS
-116 YKLKSGDVVVFRFV
+116 YKLNAGDVVVFRFV
-130 SDWSNISQET
+130 ADWSNMSQET
-140 LKETLD
+140 LQQTLD
-146 KFGTCKTEEP
+146 KFGTCKTVEEP
-156 DGGKPEEPKSEG
+156 KTDDPKQEKPEEPKT
-168 QDDKT
+168 DDPKQEKPEEPKT
-173 PDGKNQ
+173 DDPKQEKPDGT
-179 GDQDG
+179 
-184 KTPDGKNQGDQDG
+184 KTNDEKQ
-197 KTPDGKNQGDQDGKT
+197 
-212 PDGKNQGDQDGKTPD
+212 
-227 GKNQGD
+227 
-233 QDGKTPDGKNQGD
+233 
-246 QDGKTPDG
+246 
-254 KNQGD
+254 
-259 QDGKTLDGENQGDQD
+259 
-274 SKKPEQP
+274 EQP
-281 KQENVQIPAKQL
+281 KQENIQVPAAQVN
-293 EEAISKTSEKML
+293 EAISKTSEKML
-305 QDGIESDWVAVA
+305 QDGIESDWVALG
-317 LSRSGKNVPIEAKLN
+317 LSRSGKNIPIEAKLN

-342 KRINRFSA
+342 KRVNRFSA

-362 MSADPKNVGGHNLV
+362 MNADPTKVGEHNLV

-389 GYAFA
+389 GYTFA

-399 TKKYEIPVESKWNRV
+399 TKKYEVPVDSKWNRV
-414 ALVEALLNNQH
+414 ALVDALLNAQH
-425 TDGGWTYNSSGSK
+425 TDGGWTYDSASSK

-452 ALAPYQERSDVKPAI
+452 ALTPYQDREDVKPAV

-476 EQLKNGGFSADGQE
+476 QQLENGGFSADGQV
-490 NSNSTAQA
+490 NSNSAAQA

-513 HKAMQNLL
+513 HKAVQNLL
-521 SYQLSNGEFKWLP
+521 SYQLPNGEFKWLP
-534 SDQNGNGMATEQALL
+534 GDQNGSGMATEQALL

-555 EMGKSIYDWSNVDAG
+555 DLGKSIYDWSNASVTEIDKKPNVDSE
-570 NVIKPKPIEEPEKVV
+570 NV
-585 EPENNVV
+585 VV
-592 EKEVTEEPKE
+592 EKEVTEEPEE

-612 ENLKVVV
+612 DTLKVVV
-619 DNEPVKNKKIGNG
+619 DNEPVKHKKSGNG
-632 NSLPKTGASSHGAAT
+632 STLPKTGASSHSAAT

>member
-10 TSLMAVTLVFVSFAN
+10 TSLMAVILVFVSFAN

-41 IGESQKGIM
+41 VGESQNGIM

-71 MGDKVES
+71 MGDKVEA

-92 LMAGATSAWLYDVND
+92 LMAGATSGWLYDVND
-107 QSAEVGADS
+107 KSAEVGADS

-130 SDWSNISQET
+130 SDWSNMSQET
-140 LKETLD
+140 LQQTLD
-146 KFGTCKTEEP
+146 KFGTCKTV
-156 DGGKPEEPKSEG
+156 EEPKT
-168 QDDKT
+168 DDPKQEN
-173 PDGKNQ
+173 PDGT
-179 GDQDG
+179 
-184 KTPDGKNQGDQDG
+184 KT
-197 KTPDGKNQGDQDGKT
+197 
-212 PDGKNQGDQDGKTPD
+212 
-227 GKNQGD
+227 
-233 QDGKTPDGKNQGD
+233 
-246 QDGKTPDG
+246 
-254 KNQGD
+254 
-259 QDGKTLDGENQGDQD
+259 
-274 SKKPEQP
+274 PEQP
-281 KQENVQIPAKQL
+281 KQENIQVPAAQVK
-293 EEAISKTSEKML
+293 EAISKTSEKML
-305 QDGIESDWVAVA
+305 QDGIESDWVALG
-317 LSRSGKNVPIEAKLN
+317 LSRSGKNVPIEAQLN
-332 YVKSVTEKVE
+332 YVKAVTEKVE

-362 MSADPKNVGGHNLV
+362 MSADPKKVGGHNLV

-389 GYAFA
+389 GYTFA

-399 TKKYEIPVESKWNRV
+399 TNKYEIPVEAKWNRV
-414 ALVEALLNNQH
+414 ALVDAILNTQH
-425 TDGGWTYNSSGSK
+425 TDGGWTYTSSGSK

-452 ALAPYQERSDVKPAI
+452 ALAPYQDRSDVKPAV

-513 HKAMQNLL
+513 HKAVQSLL
-521 SYQLSNGEFKWLP
+521 SYQLPNGEFKWLP

-549 ALLQFK
+549 ALVQFK
-555 EMGKSIYDWSNVDAG
+555 EIGKSIYDWSNVGDDE
-570 NVIKPKPIEEPEKVV
+570 VIKPKPIEEPENKVI
-585 EPENNVV
+585 
-592 EKEVTEEPKE
+592 EKEITEEPKE
-602 QKQVQQETKD
+602 QKQIQQETKD
-612 ENLKVVV
+612 EDVKVVI
-619 DNEPVKNKKIGNG
+619 DNKPVKNENM
-632 NSLPKTGASSHGAAT
+632 LPKTGASSHSTAT

>member
-156 DGGKPEEPKSEG
+156 KPEGENGKPTVEPKPE
-168 QDDKT
+168 
-173 PDGKNQ
+173 
-179 GDQDG
+179 
-184 KTPDGKNQGDQDG
+184 
-197 KTPDGKNQGDQDGKT
+197 
-212 PDGKNQGDQDGKTPD
+212 
-227 GKNQGD
+227 
-233 QDGKTPDGKNQGD
+233 
-246 QDGKTPDG
+246 
-254 KNQGD
+254 
-259 QDGKTLDGENQGDQD
+259 GENGKPTVEPKPEGENGKPTVEPKPEGENGKPTVEPKPEGENGKPKVDPKPEGENG
-274 SKKPEQP
+274 KKPEQP

-293 EEAISKTSEKML
+293 EEAISKTSDKML

-476 EQLKNGGFSADGQE
+476 EQLQNGGFSADGQE

-570 NVIKPKPIEEPEKVV
+570 DVIKPKPIEEPEKVV

-632 NSLPKTGASSHGAAT
+632 NSLPKTGASSHSAAT

>member
-107 QSAEVGADS
+107 KSAEVGADS

-130 SDWSNISQET
+130 SDWSNMSQET

-156 DGGKPEEPKSEG
+156 NGGKTEEPKPEG
-168 QDDKT
+168 
-173 PDGKNQ
+173 
-179 GDQDG
+179 QDG

-212 PDGKNQGDQDGKTPD
+212 PDGKNQGNQDGEKPD

-233 QDGKTPDGKNQGD
+233 QDGKTPDEKNQGD

-254 KNQGD
+254 K
-259 QDGKTLDGENQGDQD
+259 
-274 SKKPEQP
+274 KPEQP
-281 KQENVQIPAKQL
+281 QQENIQVPSAQL
-293 EEAISKTSEKML
+293 NEAISKTSDKML

-476 EQLKNGGFSADGQE
+476 EQLQNGGFSADGQE

-570 NVIKPKPIEEPEKVV
+570 DVIKPKPIEEPEKVV

-602 QKQVQQETKD
+602 QNQVQQETKD

-632 NSLPKTGASSHGAAT
+632 NSLPKTGASSHSAAT

>member
-1 MAMLKKWLL
+1 MAIFKKWLL

-41 IGESQKGIM
+41 IGESPKGIM

-71 MGDKVES
+71 MGDKVEA

-92 LMAGATSAWLYDVND
+92 LMAGATSGWLYDVND
-107 QSAEVGADS
+107 KSAEVGADS

-130 SDWSNISQET
+130 SDWSNMSQET
-140 LKETLD
+140 LQQTLD
-146 KFGTCKTEEP
+146 KFGTCKTVEEP
-156 DGGKPEEPKSEG
+156 KTDDPKQEKPEEPKT
-168 QDDKT
+168 DDPK
-173 PDGKNQ
+173 Q
-179 GDQDG
+179 
-184 KTPDGKNQGDQDG
+184 
-197 KTPDGKNQGDQDGKT
+197 
-212 PDGKNQGDQDGKTPD
+212 
-227 GKNQGD
+227 
-233 QDGKTPDGKNQGD
+233 
-246 QDGKTPDG
+246 
-254 KNQGD
+254 
-259 QDGKTLDGENQGDQD
+259 E
-274 SKKPEQP
+274 KPEEPKTDDPKQEKPEEPKTDDPKQEKPEPP
-281 KQENVQIPAKQL
+281 KQENIQVPAAQVN
-293 EEAISKTSEKML
+293 EAISKTSEKML
-305 QDGIESDWVAVA
+305 QDGIESDWVALG

-332 YVKSVTEKVE
+332 YVKAVTEKVE

-362 MSADPKNVGGHNLV
+362 MNADPKMVGEHNLV

-389 GYAFA
+389 GYTFA

-399 TKKYEIPVESKWNRV
+399 TKKYEVPVNSKWNRV
-414 ALVEALLNNQH
+414 ALVEALINAQH
-425 TDGGWTYNSSGSK
+425 TDGGWTYDSASSK

-452 ALAPYQERSDVKPAI
+452 ALAPYQDRADVKPAV

-476 EQLKNGGFSADGQE
+476 EQLENGGFSADGQE
-490 NSNSTAQA
+490 NSNSAAQA

-513 HKAMQNLL
+513 HKAVQNLL
-521 SYQLSNGEFKWLP
+521 SYQLPNGEFKWLP
-534 SDQNGNGMATEQALL
+534 GDQNGSGMATEQALL
-549 ALLQFK
+549 ALIQFK
-555 EMGKSIYDWSNVDAG
+555 ELGKSIYDWSNVVIDE
-570 NVIKPKPIEEPEKVV
+570 VIKPKPIEQPEKIV

-592 EKEVTEEPKE
+592 DKEVTEEPEE

-612 ENLKVVV
+612 DNLKVVV
-619 DNEPVKNKKIGNG
+619 DNEPVKNKKSGNG
-632 NSLPKTGASSHGAAT
+632 SMLPKTGASSHSAAT

>member
-25 TVHITFAEGN
+25 TVHITFAEEN

-78 ETMSFGTYVKGIDG
+78 EAMSFGTYVKGIDG
-92 LMAGATSAWLYDVND
+92 LMAGATSGWTYDVND
-107 QSAEVGADS
+107 TSAQVGADS
-116 YKLKSGDVVVFRFV
+116 YKLESGDVVVFRFV
-130 SDWSNISQET
+130 SDWSNMSQET

-146 KFGTCKTEEP
+146 KFGTCKT
-156 DGGKPEEPKSEG
+156 EEPKSEG

-197 KTPDGKNQGDQDGKT
+197 KTPDEKNQGDQDGKT
-212 PDGKNQGDQDGKTPD
+212 PDGKKT
-227 GKNQGD
+227 
-233 QDGKTPDGKNQGD
+233 
-246 QDGKTPDG
+246 
-254 KNQGD
+254 
-259 QDGKTLDGENQGDQD
+259 
-274 SKKPEQP
+274 EQP
-281 KQENVQIPAKQL
+281 QQENIQDPSAQL
-293 EEAISKTSEKML
+293 NEAISKTSDKML
-305 QDGIESDWVAVA
+305 QDGIESDWVALG

-399 TKKYEIPVESKWNRV
+399 TKKYEILVESKWNRV

-476 EQLKNGGFSADGQE
+476 EQLQNGGFSADGQE

-521 SYQLSNGEFKWLP
+521 SYQLPNGEFKWLP
-534 SDQNGNGMATEQALL
+534 SDQNGSGMATEQALL

-555 EMGKSIYDWSNVDAG
+555 EMGKSIYDWSNVDVDD
-570 NVIKPKPIEEPEKVV
+570 VIKPKPVEEPEKVV

-592 EKEVTEEPKE
+592 EKEVIEEPKE
-602 QKQVQQETKD
+602 QKQVQQETKA

-619 DNEPVKNKKIGNG
+619 DNEPVKDKKIGNG
-632 NSLPKTGASSHGAAT
+632 NSLPKTGASSHSAAT

>member
-50 LCPKEEQIK
+50 LCPKEAQIE

-71 MGDKVES
+71 MGDKVTS

-92 LMAGATSAWLYDVND
+92 LMAGDTSGWMYDVND
-107 QSAEVGADS
+107 KSAQVGADS
-116 YKLKSGDVVVFRFV
+116 YKLESGDVVVFRFV
-130 SDWSNISQET
+130 SDWSNMSQET
-140 LKETLD
+140 LQQTLD
-146 KFGTCKTEEP
+146 KFGTCKTVEEP
-156 DGGKPEEPKSEG
+156 KTDDPKQEKPEEPKT
-168 QDDKT
+168 DD
-173 PDGKNQ
+173 P
-179 GDQDG
+179 
-184 KTPDGKNQGDQDG
+184 
-197 KTPDGKNQGDQDGKT
+197 
-212 PDGKNQGDQDGKTPD
+212 
-227 GKNQGD
+227 
-233 QDGKTPDGKNQGD
+233 
-246 QDGKTPDG
+246 
-254 KNQGD
+254 
-259 QDGKTLDGENQGDQD
+259 
-274 SKKPEQP
+274 KPEEP
-281 KQENVQIPAKQL
+281 KQENIQVPAAQVN
-293 EEAISKTSEKML
+293 EAISKTSEKML
-305 QDGIESDWVAVA
+305 QDGIESDWVALG

-332 YVKSVTEKVE
+332 YVKAVTEKVE

-362 MSADPKNVGGHNLV
+362 MNADPKKVGEHNLV

-414 ALVEALLNNQH
+414 ALVESLLQSQH
-425 TDGGWTYNSSGSK
+425 TDGGWTYDSASSK
-438 DSASSVDVTGMVLS
+438 ESASSVDVTAMVLS
-452 ALAPYQERSDVKPAI
+452 ALAPYQDRPDVKPAV
-467 QKAVAYLYN
+467 QKAVAYLYK
-476 EQLKNGGFSADGQE
+476 EQLENGGFSADGQE

-513 HKAMQNLL
+513 HKAVQNLL
-521 SYQLSNGEFKWLP
+521 SYQLPNGEFKWLP
-534 SDQNGNGMATEQALL
+534 SDQNGSGMATEQALL
-549 ALLQFK
+549 ALIQFK
-555 EMGKSIYDWSNVDAG
+555 EPGKSIYDWSNVSVPEIDTKP
-570 NVIKPKPIEEPEKVV
+570 NVDS
-585 EPENNVV
+585 ENVVV
-592 EKEVTEEPKE
+592 EKEVTEEPQE
-602 QKQVQQETKD
+602 QKQVQQETKN
-612 ENLKVVV
+612 ENVKVVV
-619 DNEPVKNKKIGNG
+619 DNEPAKNKKSGND
-632 NSLPKTGASSHGAAT
+632 NMLPKTGASSHSAAA

>member
-92 LMAGATSAWLYDVND
+92 LMAGATSGWTYDVND
-107 QSAEVGADS
+107 TSAQVGADS
-116 YKLKSGDVVVFRFV
+116 YKLESGDVVVFRFV
-130 SDWSNISQET
+130 SDWSNMSQET

-146 KFGTCKTEEP
+146 KFGTCKPEEP
-156 DGGKPEEPKSEG
+156 NGGKPEEPKT
-168 QDDKT
+168 DDPKQEKPEEPKT
-173 PDGKNQ
+173 DDPKQEKPEEPKTNDPKQEKPEEPKTDGSKQEKPDGT
-179 GDQDG
+179 
-184 KTPDGKNQGDQDG
+184 KTND
-197 KTPDGKNQGDQDGKT
+197 
-212 PDGKNQGDQDGKTPD
+212 
-227 GKNQGD
+227 
-233 QDGKTPDGKNQGD
+233 
-246 QDGKTPDG
+246 
-254 KNQGD
+254 
-259 QDGKTLDGENQGDQD
+259 E
-274 SKKPEQP
+274 KPEQP
-281 KQENVQIPAKQL
+281 KQENIQDPSAQL
-293 EEAISKTSEKML
+293 NEAISKTSDKML
-305 QDGIESDWVAVA
+305 QDGIESDWVAIA

-362 MSADPKNVGGHNLV
+362 MSVDPKNVGGHNLV

-476 EQLKNGGFSADGQE
+476 EQLQNGGFSADGQE

-602 QKQVQQETKD
+602 QNQVQQETKD

-632 NSLPKTGASSHGAAT
+632 NSLPKTGASSHSPAT

>member
-25 TVHITFAEGN
+25 TVHITFAEEN

-92 LMAGATSAWLYDVND
+92 LMAGATSGWTYDVND
-107 QSAEVGADS
+107 TSAQVGADS
-116 YKLKSGDVVVFRFV
+116 YKLESGDVVVFRFV
-130 SDWSNISQET
+130 SDWSNMSQET

-156 DGGKPEEPKSEG
+156 KTDDPKQEKPEQPKTDNPKQEKPEEPKTDGSKQE
-168 QDDKT
+168 KT
-173 PDGKNQ
+173 DGT
-179 GDQDG
+179 
-184 KTPDGKNQGDQDG
+184 KTND
-197 KTPDGKNQGDQDGKT
+197 
-212 PDGKNQGDQDGKTPD
+212 
-227 GKNQGD
+227 
-233 QDGKTPDGKNQGD
+233 
-246 QDGKTPDG
+246 
-254 KNQGD
+254 
-259 QDGKTLDGENQGDQD
+259 E
-274 SKKPEQP
+274 KPEQP
-281 KQENVQIPAKQL
+281 KQENIQDPSAQL
-293 EEAISKTSEKML
+293 NEAISKTSDKML

-476 EQLKNGGFSADGQE
+476 EQLQNGGFSADGQE

-555 EMGKSIYDWSNVDAG
+555 EMGKSIYDWSNVDDG

-585 EPENNVV
+585 EQENNVV
-592 EKEVTEEPKE
+592 EKEVIEEPKE

-632 NSLPKTGASSHGAAT
+632 NSLPKTGASSHSAAT

>member
-92 LMAGATSAWLYDVND
+92 LMAGATSGWTYDVND
-107 QSAEVGADS
+107 TSAQVGADS
-116 YKLKSGDVVVFRFV
+116 YKLESGDVVVFRFV
-130 SDWSNISQET
+130 SDWSNMSQET
-140 LKETLD
+140 LQQTLD
-146 KFGTCKTEEP
+146 KFGTCKTVEEP
-156 DGGKPEEPKSEG
+156 KTDDPKQEKPEEPKT
-168 QDDKT
+168 DDPKQEKPEEPKT
-173 PDGKNQ
+173 DDPKQ
-179 GDQDG
+179 EKPEEP
-184 KTPDGKNQGDQDG
+184 KTDDPKPEKPEQP
-197 KTPDGKNQGDQDGKT
+197 KTDDPKQ
-212 PDGKNQGDQDGKTPD
+212 
-227 GKNQGD
+227 
-233 QDGKTPDGKNQGD
+233 
-246 QDGKTPDG
+246 
-254 KNQGD
+254 
-259 QDGKTLDGENQGDQD
+259 E
-274 SKKPEQP
+274 KPEQP
-281 KQENVQIPAKQL
+281 KQENIQIPAAQVND
-293 EEAISKTSEKML
+293 AISKTSEKML
-305 QDGIESDWVAVA
+305 QDGIESDWVALG

-332 YVKSVTEKVE
+332 YIKSATEKVE

-362 MSADPKNVGGHNLV
+362 MQADPTKVGEHNLV

-389 GYAFA
+389 GYTFA

-399 TKKYEIPVESKWNRV
+399 TKKYEVPVNSKWNRV
-414 ALVEALLNNQH
+414 ALVDALLNAQH
-425 TDGGWTYNSSGSK
+425 TDGGWTYDSASSK
-438 DSASSVDVTGMVLS
+438 DSTSSVDVTGMVLS
-452 ALAPYQERSDVKPAI
+452 ALAPYQDRPDVKPAVE
-467 QKAVAYLYN
+467 KAVAYLYK
-476 EQLKNGGFSADGQE
+476 EQLDNGGFSADGQE
-490 NSNSTAQA
+490 NSNSIAQA

-513 HKAMQNLL
+513 HKAVQNLL
-521 SYQLSNGEFKWLP
+521 SYQIPNGEFKWLP
-534 SDQNGNGMATEQALL
+534 SDQNGSGMATEQALL

-555 EMGKSIYDWSNVDAG
+555 DLGKSIYDWSNVSVPEIDTKP
-570 NVIKPKPIEEPEKVV
+570 NVDS
-585 EPENNVV
+585 ENVVV
-592 EKEVTEEPKE
+592 EKEVTEQPEE

-612 ENLKVVV
+612 DTLKVVV
-619 DNEPVKNKKIGNG
+619 DNEPVKSKKSGNG
-632 NSLPKTGASSHGAAT
+632 STLPKTGASSHSAAT